1 MINILGE
8 NYNLIDK
15 SLYKKNHKIYVYG
28 KDEIKEARKLGHI
41 NILS

>member
-8 NYNLIDK
+8 NYDVIEK

-28 KDEIKEARKLGHI
+28 KHEIKESRKLGHI